1 MEQAEPYYVA
11 GMRMMEEEV
20 AVQGRNEAWDGGTAG
35 HGGGS
40 GWSARTDGHVATNG
54 GNVEGMDVDMS

>member
-20 AVQGRNEAWDGGTAG
+20 ALQGRSRAWDGGTGGAG
-35 HGGGS
+35 GVGD
-40 GWSARTDGHVATNG
+40 WSAHTSGHAAAG
-54 GNVEGMDVDMS
+54 GDMDMDMS